1 MATARRV
8 LPRWS
13 QQWWVWFAT
22 IFVIT
27 FASFWPSF
35 FSAIVNIETHII
47 IHGISAIAW
56 MLMAIIQASI
66 IKSRWRKYHRTV
78 GYSSLVVAAT
88 LVLSGLQVLQTMI
101 LKDNGMVD
109 GVPSIAVK
117 FFYLDL
123 TGLIVFCIFLW
134 LAVKAARQR
143 DIALHLRL
151 ITCTAIIPLEA
162 VFERTFLYGT
172 PTLVPTFDV
181 ALIVSMI
188 TLFVLCTGLIVAE
201 WWYKRLRW
209 QFAVLFGYYLLMAL
223 TTDMIARTEWFNAFA
238 IYYANI

>member
-1 MATARRV
+1 
-8 LPRWS
+8 
-13 QQWWVWFAT
+13 
-22 IFVIT
+22 
-27 FASFWPSF
+27 
-35 FSAIVNIETHII
+35 
-47 IHGISAIAW
+47 
-56 MLMAIIQASI
+56 MLMTIIQASI

-78 GYSSLVVAAT
+78 GYSSLVVAAI

-101 LKDNGMVD
+101 LKDKGMVD
-109 GVPSIAVK
+109 GVPSLAVK

-162 VFERTFLYGT
+162 VFERTFLHGT

-181 ALIVSMI
+181 ALIASMI
-188 TLFVLCTGLIVAE
+188 TLFVLCIGLIIAE
-201 WWYKRLRW
+201 WWYQRQRW
-209 QFAVLFGYYLLMAL
+209 PFVVLFGYYILMAL
-223 TTDMIARTEWFNAFA
+223 TTDMIARTQWFNDFA
-238 IYYANI
+238 VFYANI